1 MISASFVSCL
11 CEELNRELTG
21 GRIDKIQQPAKDVV
35 LLTVR
40 SNGANRRLLISASP
54 GKARIHLTQTAY
66 ENPAEPPLFCILL
79 RKHLTGALIEGFE
92 QPGQDRLLVM
102 NLVCFDD
109 LGRETKERLIT
120 EMIPGRTNIVLVGE
134 DGLIV
139 DCAYRRDYEADM
151 YRRLSPGMVY
161 RLPPK
166 PEGCTS
172 IVVLV
177 PPFSSVKAIFI
188 RFLSIYYKPPVH
200 RRIVSLA
207 IQHPLKLLRRLHG
220 LVILL
225 LGYFPRLK
233 KLFHLLLCVPGKHA
247 LKLLEALYH
256 VLKSVHWH
264 FRGRGSKLIEEAHAS
279 PSFFAG
285 KEMDAKRRSNS
296 SLVTYSPMSIGFSA
310 GAGGRLS

>member
-109 LGRETKERLIT
+109 LGRETSANPHQGNT
-120 EMIPGRTNIVLVGE
+120 
-134 DGLIV
+134 
-139 DCAYRRDYEADM
+139 
-151 YRRLSPGMVY
+151 
-161 RLPPK
+161 
-166 PEGCTS
+166 
-172 IVVLV
+172 
-177 PPFSSVKAIFI
+177 
-188 RFLSIYYKPPVH
+188 
-200 RRIVSLA
+200 
-207 IQHPLKLLRRLHG
+207 
-220 LVILL
+220 
-225 LGYFPRLK
+225 
-233 KLFHLLLCVPGKHA
+233 GK
-247 LKLLEALYH
+247 
-256 VLKSVHWH
+256 
-264 FRGRGSKLIEEAHAS
+264 F
-279 PSFFAG
+279 
-285 KEMDAKRRSNS
+285 
-296 SLVTYSPMSIGFSA
+296 
-310 GAGGRLS
+310 